1 MSELNSQTVLQLKA
15 LAKHLGLRGYSRLR
29 KAELIAHIEELT
41 KDDYEEVVV
50 IEEEPI
56 VGGSLL
62 DDPIP
67 EHEILKEQKIMKP
80 TKATKLIKKKKK
92 IDKVVK
98 WGKKK
103 VEDWGKW
110 LKEIESDEPRVVVD
124 DELKDFKAHIAKL
137 YKRDEHHFNLV
148 ERKSLKK
155 HIGKMYTIDGEEG
168 YDPIDFFQAVKP
180 TVIKFLL
187 TQKNIKIEFVLR
199 CNMAKT
205 NIDTGETVLLFTYF
219 HSYQEIIF
227 QETDREEIYNRSI
240 VKMMENM
247 AKFTRNGSG
256 WTVDSI
262 AGLDLHTIEYKPL
275 KGSSYIKLDSCLA
288 KKKAIVNM
296 KNEDDEC
303 FKWCVARALNPVK
316 KDQERITKI
325 LKEQAKKLKWD
336 GIKFPMEVKDIY
348 RFETLNPGIA
358 VNVFGYER
366 GLYPIRVSNVEKVN
380 TRIRLLLISEE
391 EKKHYC
397 LIKSMSR
404 LISSQLSKNGH
415 KKFICDRCLNYFGSQ
430 KVLDT
435 HDELCRDH
443 EAVREKMPKPKTFLF
458 FKNHHRKIDL
468 PFVIYADFESII
480 KPLNSAQPFPEK
492 CYTEKKHL
500 HIPVSF
506 CYYIKCSF
514 DDQYSKLV
522 EYIAKSED
530 EDVAQIFVNML
541 EEEVHRIYKN
551 HPPKKMIFTKNDA
564 EIFEKA
570 TCCWICEEEFE
581 EGEEKVRDHCHFTGK
596 FRRAAH
602 NSCNLSARQPKFI
615 PVIFHNLANYDAH
628 LFIRNLGVSEGDI
641 KCIPNNE
648 EKYISFTKKIKVG
661 EFFDE
666 TKGHFVDVNREL
678 RFIDSFKFMG
688 SKLDDLVKNLV
699 KEDNTLVNTGKYHTG
714 EKLELL
720 KRKGEFPYEWF
731 DSIYKL
737 DETELPPIEKWFSSL
752 SGEGISEEGF
762 CHAHKVKKT
771 FGMKTFRDYL
781 KLYNQ
786 SDVLLLADVFE
797 NFRKVCKKH
806 YDLDPCWYFTLP
818 GLAWDAMLKLTK
830 RKLELLSD
838 INMLHMFEKG
848 IRGGTSMIPTRYSK
862 ANNKYMGEKFDPAQP
877 SKFITYLDA
886 NNLYGWAMSKS
897 LPTGGFEW
905 MDEKDFN
912 EWEKYSCI
920 LEVYLLPIK
929 EEQLDY
935 FDHYPPAP
943 ENRKINKVPKLLC
956 TLNEKK
962 KYIIHHETLRMYKS
976 LRVEIGKIHRVI
988 KFEESPWMK
997 PYIDLNTSLRAKAD
1011 NDFEKDFFKLMNNAV
1026 YGKTMENIR
1035 KRVDVRLTNSEH
1047 TIKRL
1052 ANKVNF
1058 KHCTIF
1064 SENLCAIE
1072 MRKTKITFDKPLY
1085 LGMCILDLS
1094 KILMYDFHYNYIKA
1108 KYGDRAKLLMTDTDS
1123 LCYEIQ
1129 TDDFYQDIKSDVHNL
1144 FDTSNIPKDHP
1155 SGIPSGVNKKVI
1167 GMFKDEA
1174 GGKIIEEFVGLRAKL
1189 YCYKMFEDGK
1199 EEKKCK
1205 GVKKN
1210 VTL

>member
-1 MSELNSQTVLQLKA
+1 
-15 LAKHLGLRGYSRLR
+15 
-29 KAELIAHIEELT
+29 
-41 KDDYEEVVV
+41 
-50 IEEEPI
+50 
-56 VGGSLL
+56 
-62 DDPIP
+62 
-67 EHEILKEQKIMKP
+67 
-80 TKATKLIKKKKK
+80 
-92 IDKVVK
+92 
-98 WGKKK
+98 
-103 VEDWGKW
+103 
-110 LKEIESDEPRVVVD
+110 
-124 DELKDFKAHIAKL
+124 
-137 YKRDEHHFNLV
+137 
-148 ERKSLKK
+148 
-155 HIGKMYTIDGEEG
+155 MYTIDGEEG
-168 YDPIDFFQAVKP
+168 YGLIDFFQAVKP

-205 NIDTGETVLLFTYF
+205 KIDTGETEIQLTYF
-219 HSYQEIIF
+219 HSYQESIF
-227 QETDREEIYNRSI
+227 QETDREDIYNKSV

-247 AKFTRNGSG
+247 AKWTRNGSG
-256 WTVDSI
+256 WTLDSI

-275 KGSSYIKLDSCLA
+275 KGSSYIKLDPCLA

-296 KNEDDEC
+296 KNEDNEC
-303 FKWCVARALNPVK
+303 FKWCVTRALNPVK

-336 GIKFPMEVKDIY
+336 GIKFPMEVKDIH

-358 VNVFGYER
+358 VNVFSYE
-366 GLYPIRVSNVEKVN
+366 GELQPLRVSKIEKIN
-380 TRIRLLLISEE
+380 THIDLLLISEG

-397 LIKSMSR
+397 LIKSLSR
-404 LISSQLSKNGH
+404 LISSQLSKNEH
-415 KKFICDRCLNYFGSQ
+415 KKFICRRCLNYFGSQ
-430 KVLDT
+430 KLLNT

-443 EAVREKMPKPKTFLF
+443 DAVREKMSEHETFLF
-458 FKNHHRKIDL
+458 FKNHNRKIDV
-468 PFVIYADFESII
+468 PFVIYADFESIL

-492 CYTEKKHL
+492 CYTEKKQL

-514 DDQYSKLV
+514 DDQYSNLV
-522 EYIAKSED
+522 EYTAKSED

-541 EEEVHRIYKN
+541 EEEVKAIYKN
-551 HPPKKMIFTKNDA
+551 HPPKKMIFTDSDA

-581 EGEEKVRDHCHFTGK
+581 KGDTIVRDHCHHTGK
-596 FRRAAH
+596 FRGAAH
-602 NSCNLSARQPKFI
+602 NSCNLSTRQSKFI
-615 PVIFHNLANYDAH
+615 PVVFHNLANYDAH

-641 KCIPNNE
+641 NCIPNNE
-648 EKYISFTKKIKVG
+648 EKYISFTKKIEVG
-661 EFFDE
+661 KFFDK
-666 TKGHFVDVNREL
+666 TKGYWVDINREL
-678 RFIDSFKFMG
+678 RFIDSFKFMA
-688 SKLDDLVKNLV
+688 SSLDKLVKNLV
-699 KEDNTLVNTGKYHTG
+699 KKDNTLENTGKYHTG

-720 KRKGEFPYEWF
+720 KRKGEFPYEWL
-731 DSIYKL
+731 DSIHKP

-752 SGEGISEEGF
+752 SGVGISEEGS
-762 CHAHKVKKT
+762 CHSHKVWKT
-771 FGMKTFRDYL
+771 FEMKTFRDYL

-797 NFRKVCKKH
+797 NFRKVCKAN
-806 YDLDPCWYFTLP
+806 YGLDPCWYFTAP
-818 GLAWDAMLKLTK
+818 GLAWDACLKRTK
-830 RKLELLSD
+830 QKLELLSD

-848 IRGGTSMIPTRYSK
+848 IRGGVSMIPTRYSK

-886 NNLYGWAMSKS
+886 NNLYGWAMSKK

-912 EWEKYSCI
+912 EWEKCSCI
-920 LEVYLLPIK
+920 VEVDLLPIK
-929 EEQLDY
+929 EEKLDY

-943 ENRKINKVPKLLC
+943 ENLMINKVPKLVC

-962 KYIIHHETLRMYKS
+962 KYIIHHETLKMYKS
-976 LRVEIGKIHRVI
+976 LGVEIGKIHRVI
-988 KFEESPWMK
+988 KFNESHWMK
-997 PYIDLNTSLRAKAD
+997 PYIDLNTELRAKAD

-1035 KRVDVRLTNSEH
+1035 KRVDVRLTNSED
-1047 TIKRL
+1047 TVKRL

-1072 MRKTKITFDKPLY
+1072 MRKTQIFFNKPLY

-1094 KILMYDFHYNYIKA
+1094 KKLMYDFHYNYIKA

-1129 TDDFYQDIKSDVHNL
+1129 TDDFYQDIKPDVNKL

-1155 SGIPSGVNKKVI
+1155 SGIPTGVNKKVI

-1174 GGKIIEEFVGLRAKL
+1174 GGKIIEEFAGLRAKL
-1189 YCYKMFEDGK
+1189 YCYKMFENG
-1199 EEKKCK
+1199 EENKKCK

-1210 VTL
+1210 VVKNTIKMEHYKRCLFDGEKIHRKMNTLRSRKHEIFTEEINKEAMNGRDDKRTILPDKINTNAPFRHISKMCEEMRDVI